1 MSRTLPCR
9 FCRTSLDLAQAFTY
23 LVEVETRDNPTM
35 LAAIRRLPHRHGVP
49 LRCCRQCQSVIE
61 RTRAELRDT
70 SAASRRVGRAGG
82 GQLIFAAVF
91 ALGAGVMTA
100 RVGRWLAGGGL

>member
-9 FCRTSLDLAQAFTY
+9 FCRTPLDLAQAFAY
-23 LVEVETRDNPTM
+23 HVEVATRDNPVM
-35 LAAIRRLPHRHGVP
+35 LAAIRRLPHRHGAP
-49 LRCCRQCQSVIE
+49 LRCCRRCQADIE
-61 RTRAELRDT
+61 HVRAELRDT
-70 SAASRRVGRAGG
+70 SATSRRVGRAG